1 MSYIYFFICFLFSP
15 APSAFFSSSETAIAN
30 TTAPSGSVSELK
42 EDEQGTLLTILLGNH
57 WSNQLPTMILSAWSV
72 DLFGVWF
79 WVPMGVHTFYTL
91 YMGEMLPKAYALIKA
106 NVIAKMNAPF
116 LLPLVKLCGPA
127 LTKMA
132 PKHEKTQDELC
143 LEARLNA
150 EMESEVLTLASLL
163 EIYKDETPR
172 LSDDDVSLIRM
183 QDNVTLADAE
193 EHCMKLLKKDG
204 YKPWRQIPNTW
215 IQVTGSNQI
224 GEKETE
230 GYLCLSMFHMKD
242 WDHT

>member
-1 MSYIYFFICFLFSP
+1 MSYIYFVIAFILSP

-30 TTAPSGSVSELK
+30 TTAPSGSVEELK

-79 WVPMGVHTFYTL
+79 WVPMGLHTFYTL

-116 LLPLVKLCGPA
+116 LLPLVKLCGPT
-127 LTKMA
+127 LTKIA

-143 LEARLNA
+143 LEARLQA
-150 EMESEVLTLASLL
+150 EMQSEIKTLKFVLEKFPNAKPLCPSSTF
-163 EIYKDETPR
+163 IMMDET
-172 LSDDDVSLIRM
+172 VKI
-183 QDNVTLADAE
+183 ADAE
-193 EHCMKLLKKDG
+193 EHCMKEIMKKEN
-204 YKPWRQIPNTW
+204 PWAHVDTTW
-215 IQVTGSNQI
+215 IQIVSSNKMGPRKTLGHI
-224 GEKETE
+224 S
-230 GYLCLSMFHMKD
+230 LSMMYLLD
-242 WDHT
+242 WKHIK